1 MVNKTIKIAL
11 IGKTNVGKSTLIN
24 KFVGEKISI
33 SNKKINTTQDLILGI
48 KNISSTQII
57 FYDTPGSSLI
67 KKTHNNSKFNKSIFW
82 EAINLSDIIIY
93 LIDSSKYNYN
103 YIQSELKIIN
113 ESGKFI
119 ILVFNKIDLIDNK
132 IILKFIK
139 ELSSLKFI
147 KEFFHISAKK
157 NLNIKILVDFILSK
171 AKKGKWLFKSQIISN
186 KDDIF
191 ISSECTRNAIL
202 KYLHQEIPYNVKIK
216 NINFKI
222 LKNKHIKIKQSIELK
237 NFRHKPFILGKNG
250 EIIKKIRQTSQ
261 KEISDILK
269 SKVHLYLQVNKYND
283 N

>member
-1 MVNKTIKIAL
+1 MQNKIIKIAL

-24 KFVGEKISI
+24 NFVGEKISI
-33 SNKKINTTQDLILGI
+33 SNKKINTTQDLIIGI
-48 KNISSTQII
+48 KNISNTQII
-57 FYDTPGSSLI
+57 FYDTPGSSLV
-67 KKTHNNSKFNKSIFW
+67 KKTHSNSKFNKSIFW
-82 EAINLSDIIIY
+82 EAINQSDIIIY

-103 YIQSELKIIN
+103 YIHSELKIIN
-113 ESGKFI
+113 ESEKSI
-119 ILVFNKIDLIDNK
+119 IIVFNKIDLIDNK

-139 ELSSLKFI
+139 ELSCLEFLD
-147 KEFFHISAKK
+147 EFFHVSAKK
-157 NLNIKILVDFILSK
+157 NLNIKVLIDYILSI
-171 AKKGKWLFKSQIISN
+171 AKKGKWLFKSKVISN

-202 KYLHQEIPYNVKIK
+202 KYLHQEIPYNISIK

-222 LKNKHIKIKQSIELK
+222 LKNKHIKIKQSIELR
-237 NFRHKPFILGKNG
+237 NIRHKPFLLGKKG

-269 SKVHLYLQVNKYND
+269 SKIHLYLQVNKYND